1 MPVLP
6 ALFPATAKRGLWNIY
21 QLYAEHFPAKWVRF
35 AVRKCSRLIICAYSD
50 RKTGLTFA
58 EYALVGR
65 KRGTILEA
73 ENHPAVSRN
82 EATVTSALPKAS
94 TILASLGQAAF
105 VWDIATDA
113 MAWSDHA
120 GSVFADIPL
129 PRLAS
134 GAEFS
139 RLIEPVRSIRSDA
152 LGHSPPVRG
161 GDGAPYRIE
170 YGVRASTSAPV
181 LWIEESGCW
190 FAGADGRPARAQ
202 GIVRINN
209 ERHARDQ
216 QLMKLSRHDPLTGEL
231 NRTHLVASLAEA
243 IEEAARFRTSC
254 AFMLIGIDH
263 LARINDAFGFDV
275 ADAVI
280 SEVAGRIRA
289 RLRGGDV
296 LGRFSGNK
304 FGLILKNCTVDDMN
318 IAAERFLAGIR
329 DDVVPTKS
337 GPVAVTASI
346 GAVSVPRYARN
357 ADEAINRAHETLD
370 MAKRRRAGSF
380 SLWRPN
386 VERDAQRRVN
396 IRVTDEIVT
405 ALNERRIVMAFEPVV
420 EARSRDAAFYE
431 CLIRMEQDDGQVL
444 LAPDIVPVAEKLG
457 LIRLVDHRVLELV
470 VAELAA
476 SPDVQLSLNIS
487 PDTTMDPD
495 WWASIESLMRAHP
508 GVAERLIVEITE
520 TVAIQDIDDVRG
532 FVTRL
537 KNFGSR
543 IAIDDFGAGYT
554 SFRNLRKL
562 GVDIVK
568 IDGAFVQNIAR
579 SADDRAFV
587 QTLIDLA
594 RRLQIKTVA
603 EWVQDDESAVML
615 REWGCD
621 YIQGRLI
628 GLASSERPW
637 QTPTGAVLPAAG

>member
-1 MPVLP
+1 L
-6 ALFPATAKRGLWNIY
+6 
-21 QLYAEHFPAKWVRF
+21 
-35 AVRKCSRLIICAYSD
+35 
-50 RKTGLTFA
+50 
-58 EYALVGR
+58 
-65 KRGTILEA
+65 
-73 ENHPAVSRN
+73 
-82 EATVTSALPKAS
+82 TSALPRISLPKAS

-105 VWDIATDA
+105 VWDIATDVII
-113 MAWSDHA
+113 WSDHA
-120 GSVFADIPL
+120 NAVFSDIPAASL
-129 PRLAS
+129 RS
-134 GAEFS
+134 GAELAK
-139 RLIEPVRSIRSDA
+139 LIEPERSIRTDA
-152 LGHSPPVRG
+152 LKQSQPSQRG
-161 GDGAPYRIE
+161 EGAPYRIE
-170 YGVRASTSAPV
+170 YGVRTSISAPV
-181 LWIEESGCW
+181 LWIEETGCW
-190 FAGADGRPARAQ
+190 FAGSDGKPVRAQ

-209 ERHARDQ
+209 ERRARDE
-216 QLMKLSRHDPLTGEL
+216 QLLKLSRHDPLTGEL

-243 IEEAARFRTSC
+243 IEEASRFRTSS

-263 LARINDAFGFDV
+263 LARVNDAFGFDV

-280 SEVAGRIRA
+280 SEVALRIRA

-304 FGLILKNCTVDDMN
+304 FGLILKNCTVDDIN
-318 IAAERFLAGIR
+318 VAAERFLAGIR
-329 DDVVPTKS
+329 NDVVPTKS
-337 GPVAVTASI
+337 GPVSVTASI
-346 GAVSVPRYARN
+346 GAVGVPRYARS

-380 SLWRPN
+380 LLWRPN

-405 ALNERRIVMAFEPVV
+405 ALNERRMVMAFEPVV
-420 EARSRDAAFYE
+420 EARSRAAAFYE
-431 CLIRMEQDDGQVL
+431 CLIRMEQEDGQVL

-476 SPDVQLSLNIS
+476 SPNVQLSLNIS

-495 WWASIESLMRAHP
+495 WWASIESLMSAHP

-520 TVAIQDIDDVRG
+520 TVAIQDIGDLRG
-532 FVTRL
+532 FVMRL
-537 KNFGSR
+537 KNLGSR

-603 EWVQDDESAVML
+603 EWVQDEEAAIML
-615 REWGCD
+615 RDWGCD
-621 YIQGRLI
+621 FIQGRLI

-637 QTPTGAVLPAAG
+637 GAGSETALPAAS

>member
-1 MPVLP
+1 
-6 ALFPATAKRGLWNIY
+6 
-21 QLYAEHFPAKWVRF
+21 
-35 AVRKCSRLIICAYSD
+35 
-50 RKTGLTFA
+50 
-58 EYALVGR
+58 
-65 KRGTILEA
+65 
-73 ENHPAVSRN
+73 
-82 EATVTSALPKAS
+82 VTSALPQTS

-113 MAWSDHA
+113 IAWSDNA
-120 GSVFADIPL
+120 ASVFSDIPAAL
-129 PRLAS
+129 LAS

-139 RLIEPVRSIRSDA
+139 KLIEPARSIRSDA
-152 LGHSPPVRG
+152 LGHSPPARG
-161 GDGAPYRIE
+161 DEGVAYRIE
-170 YGVRASTSAPV
+170 YGVRISTSEPV
-181 LWIEESGCW
+181 LWVEETGCW
-190 FAGADGRPARAQ
+190 FAGPDGRPARAQ
-202 GIVRINN
+202 GIVRVDN

-216 QLMKLSRHDPLTGEL
+216 QLLELSRNDPLTGEL
-231 NRTHLVASLAEA
+231 NRTHLIAALAEA

-280 SEVAGRIRA
+280 SEVAARIRP

-318 IAAERFLAGIR
+318 VAAERFLAAIR
-329 DDVVPTKS
+329 DEVVPTQS
-337 GPVAVTASI
+337 GPVSVTASI
-346 GAVSVPRYARN
+346 GAVSVPRYARSAN
-357 ADEAINRAHETLD
+357 EAINRAHETLD

-386 VERDAQRRVN
+386 VEREAQRRVN

-420 EARSRDAAFYE
+420 ETRSRQAAFHE

-476 SPDVQLSLNIS
+476 SPDVRLSLNIS

-495 WWASIESLMRAHP
+495 WWSSIESLMRAHP
-508 GVAERLIVEITE
+508 GAAERLIVEITE
-520 TVAIQDIDDVRG
+520 TVAIQDIDDLRG

-594 RRLQIKTVA
+594 RRLEIKTVA
-603 EWVQDDESAVML
+603 EWVQDEESALML
-615 REWGCD
+615 RDWGCD

-628 GLASSERPW
+628 GLASSQRRWDARAEP
-637 QTPTGAVLPAAG
+637 ALPVAG

>member
-1 MPVLP
+1 VDPEKACPAPDAGWEPV
-6 ALFPATAKRGLWNIY
+6 F
-21 QLYAEHFPAKWVRF
+21 
-35 AVRKCSRLIICAYSD
+35 
-50 RKTGLTFA
+50 
-58 EYALVGR
+58 R
-65 KRGTILEA
+65 KRSG
-73 ENHPAVSRN
+73 ENDGRTLSRN
-82 EATVTSALPKAS
+82 EAILNPVLPPASA
-94 TILASLGQAAF
+94 ILASLGQAAF
-105 VWDIATDA
+105 FWDVATDHLV
-113 MAWSDHA
+113 WSEHVA
-120 GSVFADIPL
+120 AVFPDIPL
-129 PRLAS
+129 ERLAS

-139 RLIEPVRSIRSDA
+139 NLIEPQRSVRSDA
-152 LGHSPPVRG
+152 LVPSPAAQS
-161 GDGAPYRIE
+161 DEGAPYRIE
-170 YGVRASTSAPV
+170 YGVRANTSAPV
-181 LWIEESGCW
+181 QWIEETGCW
-190 FAGADGRPARAQ
+190 FAGADGRPVRAQ
-202 GIVRINN
+202 GIVRVDN
-209 ERHARDQ
+209 ERHARDE
-216 QLMKLSRHDPLTGEL
+216 QLVKLSRNDPLTGEL
-231 NRTHLVASLAEA
+231 NRTHLIASLAEI
-243 IEEAARFRTSC
+243 IEEAVRFRTSC

-304 FGLILKNCTVDDMN
+304 FGLVLKNCTVDDMN
-318 IAAERFLAGIR
+318 VAAERFLAAIR
-329 DDVVPTKS
+329 DEVVLTKS
-337 GPVAVTASI
+337 GPASVTASI
-346 GAVSVPRYARN
+346 GAVSVPRHARS
-357 ADEAINRAHETLD
+357 ADEAINRAQETLD
-370 MAKRRRAGSF
+370 ASKSRRAGSF

-405 ALNERRIVMAFEPVV
+405 ALNERRIAMAFEPVV
-420 EARSRDAAFYE
+420 DARARHAAFYE
-431 CLIRMEQDDGQVL
+431 CLVRMERGDGQIL

-470 VAELAA
+470 IAELAA
-476 SPDVQLSLNIS
+476 SPAVELSLNIS
-487 PDTTMDPD
+487 PGTTMDPD

-508 GVAERLIVEITE
+508 GVGERLIVEITE
-520 TVAIQDIDDVRG
+520 TVAIQDLDDVRG

-568 IDGAFVQNIAR
+568 IDGAFVQNVAR

-594 RRLQIKTVA
+594 RRLNIKTVA
-603 EWVQDDESAVML
+603 EWVQDEEAASML
-615 REWGCD
+615 RDWGCD

-628 GLASSERPW
+628 GLASSQRPW
-637 QTPTGAVLPAAG
+637 QQPVETALPAAS

>member
-1 MPVLP
+1 MSQIEAILT
-6 ALFPATAKRGLWNIY
+6 PATA
-21 QLYAEHFPAKWVRF
+21 Q
-35 AVRKCSRLIICAYSD
+35 
-50 RKTGLTFA
+50 T
-58 EYALVGR
+58 
-65 KRGTILEA
+65 
-73 ENHPAVSRN
+73 
-82 EATVTSALPKAS
+82 S

-113 MAWSDHA
+113 INWSDHVGA
-120 GSVFADIPL
+120 VFADIPANAL
-129 PRLAS
+129 SSGTELA
-134 GAEFS
+134 
-139 RLIEPVRSIRSDA
+139 RLIEPDRAIRTDA
-152 LGHSPPVRG
+152 LRLSPPAHG
-161 GDGAPYRIE
+161 ADGTPYRIE
-170 YGVRASTSAPV
+170 YGVRASTSAAV
-181 LWIEESGCW
+181 LWIEETGCW
-190 FAGADGRPARAQ
+190 FAGPDGKPARAQ

-209 ERHARDQ
+209 EHHAREE
-216 QLMKLSRHDPLTGEL
+216 QLLKLSRNDPLTGEL
-231 NRTHLVASLAEA
+231 NRTHLIATLAET
-243 IEEAARFRTSC
+243 IEEAQRFRTSC

-280 SEVAGRIRA
+280 SDIAGRIRS
-289 RLRGGDV
+289 RLRGGDI

-304 FGLILKNCTVDDMN
+304 FGLILKNCTIDDMN

-329 DDVVPTKS
+329 DDVVPTRS
-337 GPVAVTASI
+337 GPVSVTVSI
-346 GAVSVPRYARN
+346 GAVSVPRYARST
-357 ADEAINRAHETLD
+357 DEAINRAHETLD
-370 MAKRRRAGSF
+370 GAKRRRAGSF
-380 SLWRPN
+380 AMWRPN

-420 EARSRDAAFYE
+420 SAVSRDVAFYE
-431 CLIRMEQDDGQVL
+431 CLIRMERDDGRVL
-444 LAPDIVPVAEKLG
+444 LAPDIVPVAERLG

-470 VAELAA
+470 VAELANA
-476 SPDVQLSLNIS
+476 PGVELSLNIS

-520 TVAIQDIDDVRG
+520 TVAIQDLDDLRG

-603 EWVQDDESAVML
+603 EWVQDEEAAGLL
-615 REWGCD
+615 RDWGCD

-628 GLASSERPW
+628 GLASAERPW
-637 QTPTGAVLPAAG
+637 NAPGGTMVPAAG

>member
-1 MPVLP
+1 M
-6 ALFPATAKRGLWNIY
+6 NS
-21 QLYAEHFPAKWVRF
+21 
-35 AVRKCSRLIICAYSD
+35 AVVE
-50 RKTGLTFA
+50 T
-58 EYALVGR
+58 
-65 KRGTILEA
+65 
-73 ENHPAVSRN
+73 
-82 EATVTSALPKAS
+82 S

-113 MAWSDHA
+113 IVWSDDIDEVFPEIPG
-120 GSVFADIPL
+120 GS
-129 PRLAS
+129 LAS
-134 GAEFS
+134 GTEFAK
-139 RLIEPVRSIRSDA
+139 LIEPERSIRLDA
-152 LGHSPPVRG
+152 LSQSAPLHG
-161 GDGAPYRIE
+161 GATHYRIE
-170 YGVRASTSAPV
+170 YGVRTSISAPV

-190 FAGADGRPARAQ
+190 FAGPDGRPVRAQ
-202 GIVRINN
+202 GVIRINN
-209 ERHARDQ
+209 ERHARDE
-216 QLMKLSRHDPLTGEL
+216 QLLKLSRHDALTGEL
-231 NRTHLVASLAEA
+231 NRSHLIAGLAES
-243 IEEAARFRTSC
+243 IEEAQRFRTTC
-254 AFMLIGIDH
+254 AFLLISVDH

-275 ADAVI
+275 ADGVI
-280 SEVAGRIRA
+280 SEVARRIRA

-318 IAAERFLAGIR
+318 IAADRFLAAIR
-329 DDVVPTKS
+329 DEVVPTKS
-337 GPVAVTASI
+337 GPVSVTVSI
-346 GAVSVPRYARN
+346 GAVSVPRYARD
-357 ADEAINRAHETLD
+357 ADEAINRAQEVLD
-370 MAKRRRAGSF
+370 SVKRRRAGSF
-380 SLWRPN
+380 AAWRPN

-420 EARSRDAAFYE
+420 AARSGQTAFYE
-431 CLIRMEQDDGQVL
+431 CLIRMEQDDGRVL
-444 LAPDIVPVAEKLG
+444 LAPDIVPVAERLG

-470 VAELAA
+470 VEELAVA
-476 SPDVQLSLNIS
+476 PDVQLSLNIS

-495 WWASIESLMRAHP
+495 WWSSIESLMRAHP

-520 TVAIQDIDDVRG
+520 TVAIQDVDDVRG

-537 KNFGSR
+537 KNLGSR

-568 IDGAFVQNIAR
+568 VDGAFVQNIAR

-594 RRLQIKTVA
+594 RRLGIKTVA
-603 EWVQDDESAVML
+603 EWVQDEESAAML

-628 GLASSERPW
+628 ELASAKRPW
-637 QTPTGAVLPAAG
+637 QVPAPAALPAAG

>member
-1 MPVLP
+1 L
-6 ALFPATAKRGLWNIY
+6 
-21 QLYAEHFPAKWVRF
+21 
-35 AVRKCSRLIICAYSD
+35 
-50 RKTGLTFA
+50 
-58 EYALVGR
+58 
-65 KRGTILEA
+65 
-73 ENHPAVSRN
+73 SRN
-82 EATVTSALPKAS
+82 EAILTPVLPPDS
-94 TILASLGQAAF
+94 TILALLGQAAF
-105 VWDIATDA
+105 AWDITTDE
-113 MAWSDHA
+113 MAWSGHVA
-120 GSVFADIPL
+120 SVFPDIPTAA
-129 PRLAS
+129 LAS
-134 GAEFS
+134 GAGFS
-139 RLIEPVRSIRSDA
+139 KLIEPLRSVRTDA
-152 LGHSPPVRG
+152 LLRSPPVHG
-161 GDGAPYRIE
+161 GEGAPYRIE
-170 YGVRASTSAPV
+170 YGVRANTSAPV
-181 LWIEESGCW
+181 QWIEETGCW
-190 FAGADGRPARAQ
+190 FSGADGKPARVQ
-202 GIVRINN
+202 GIVRVNN
-209 ERHARDQ
+209 ERHARDE
-216 QLMKLSRHDPLTGEL
+216 QLMRLSRHDPLTGEL

-243 IEEAARFRTSC
+243 IEEALRFRTSC

-280 SEVAGRIRA
+280 SEVAARIRA

-318 IAAERFLAGIR
+318 VAAERFLAGIR
-329 DDVVPTKS
+329 DEVVPTKS
-337 GPVAVTASI
+337 GPVSVTASI

-370 MAKRRRAGSF
+370 LSKRRRAGSF

-405 ALNERRIVMAFEPVV
+405 ALNDRRIAMAFEPVV
-420 EARSRDAAFYE
+420 EASSRRASFYE
-431 CLIRMEQDDGQVL
+431 CLVRMGRNDGQTL
-444 LAPDIVPVAEKLG
+444 LAPDIVPVAERLG

-470 VAELAA
+470 VTELAA
-476 SPDVQLSLNIS
+476 SPGVRLSLNIS

-520 TVAIQDIDDVRG
+520 TVAIQDIDEVRG

-594 RRLQIKTVA
+594 RRLDIKTVA
-603 EWVQDDESAVML
+603 EWVQDEESVLML
-615 REWGCD
+615 RDWGCD

-637 QTPTGAVLPAAG
+637 GTAAEMALPAVG

>member
-1 MPVLP
+1 MLPVP
-6 ALFPATAKRGLWNIY
+6 
-21 QLYAEHFPAKWVRF
+21 Q
-35 AVRKCSRLIICAYSD
+35 
-50 RKTGLTFA
+50 
-58 EYALVGR
+58 
-65 KRGTILEA
+65 
-73 ENHPAVSRN
+73 
-82 EATVTSALPKAS
+82 AS
-94 TILASLGQAAF
+94 SILASLGQAAF
-105 VWDIATDA
+105 LWDLTADTI
-113 MAWSDHA
+113 AWSDNA
-120 GSVFADIPL
+120 GTVFADIPAEA
-129 PRLAS
+129 LAS
-134 GAEFS
+134 GAGFA
-139 RLIEPVRSIRSDA
+139 RLIEPSRSVRTEA
-152 LGHSPPVRG
+152 LAQSGPARG
-161 GDGAPYRIE
+161 EGVAYRIE
-170 YGVRASTSAPV
+170 YGVRAAASAPV
-181 LWIEESGCW
+181 IWIEETGCW
-190 FAGADGRPARAQ
+190 FAGPDGKPVRVQ
-202 GIVRINN
+202 GIVRVNN
-209 ERHARDQ
+209 ERHARDE
-216 QLMKLSRHDPLTGEL
+216 QLMRLSRHDPLTGEL
-231 NRTHLVASLAEA
+231 NRTHLVAALAET
-243 IEEAARFRTSC
+243 IEESMRFRSGS
-254 AFMLIGIDH
+254 AFMLIGIDN
-263 LARINDAFGFDV
+263 LGRVNDAFGFDV

-280 SEVAGRIRA
+280 AEVGKRIRA
-289 RLRGGDV
+289 KLRGGDV

-304 FGLILKNCTVDDMN
+304 FGLILRNCTVDDIN
-318 IAAERFLAGIR
+318 VAAERFLAAIR

-337 GPVAVTASI
+337 GAVSVTASI

-357 ADEAINRAHETLD
+357 ADEAINRAQETLD
-370 MAKRRRAGSF
+370 TAKRRRAGSF
-380 SLWRPN
+380 LTWRPN

-420 EARSRDAAFYE
+420 DARTREPAFHE
-431 CLIRMEQDDGQVL
+431 CLVRMQQDDGQFL

-470 VAELAA
+470 VAELAMA
-476 SPDVQLSLNIS
+476 PTVQLSLNIS

-579 SADDRAFV
+579 SADDGAFV

-594 RRLQIKTVA
+594 RRLGIKTVA
-603 EWVQDDESAVML
+603 EWVQDEESAVML

-628 GLASSERPW
+628 GLASAERPW
-637 QTPTGAVLPAAG
+637 QAAGARAVTAR